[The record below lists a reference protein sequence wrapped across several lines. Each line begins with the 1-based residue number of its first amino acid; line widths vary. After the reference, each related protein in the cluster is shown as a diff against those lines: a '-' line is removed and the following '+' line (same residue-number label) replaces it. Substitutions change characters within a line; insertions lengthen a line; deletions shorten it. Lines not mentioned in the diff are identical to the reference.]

1 MVLGLILYETVDL
14 LYNIGSLTMN
24 GTSYVYNWYFGYL
37 SEDIKKDKEIEM
49 LRLRLDDLEKRL
61 LTNGTSKNH
70 KEAENGEQKDGNDQ

>member
-24 GTSYVYNWYFGYL
+24 GTAYVYKWYFGYL
-37 SEDIKKDKEIEM
+37 SEDIKKNKEIEM

-70 KEAENGEQKDGNDQ
+70 EEAENGEQKDGNDQ